1 MEDCALIYGAERI
14 ETHKRKELVIL
25 QLVWCSDITRAC
37 SLSLIPQGG
46 GLKSARLSKPI
57 PIL

>member
-1 MEDCALIYGAERI
+1 MEDSALIYGVERF
-14 ETHKRKELVIL
+14 EMHKGKELVIL

-46 GLKSARLSKPI
+46 DLKSARPSKPM